1 MRKLKEMSNEEMDNL
16 DLIINLIS
24 YSKKLERMIIQ
35 LRSEVNALT
44 PEGENLPYFELHSD
58 IYENFFD
65 YPTIIRYQ
73 KYIELYFDMEDL

>member
-1 MRKLKEMSNEEMDNL
+1 MRKLNEMSKEEMDNL

-35 LRSEVNALT
+35 LRLEVNALT
-44 PEGENLPYFELHSD
+44 PADENLPYFELHSD

>member
-1 MRKLKEMSNEEMDNL
+1 MRKLNEMSKEEMDNL

-44 PEGENLPYFELHSD
+44 PAGENLPYFELHSD

-65 YPTIIRYQ
+65 YPTIIKYQ